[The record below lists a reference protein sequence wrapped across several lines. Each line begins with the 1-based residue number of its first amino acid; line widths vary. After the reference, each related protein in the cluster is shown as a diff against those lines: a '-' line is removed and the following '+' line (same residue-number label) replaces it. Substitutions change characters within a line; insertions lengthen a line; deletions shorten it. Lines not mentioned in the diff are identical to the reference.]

1 MSLIMLHVCF
11 DVMYFMDNIVQ
22 KKEHLFVYGID
33 LGIGLKLK
41 PKKMCLKLSVF
52 KKFKGQLGMTL
63 HCK

>member
-1 MSLIMLHVCF
+1 
-11 DVMYFMDNIVQ
+11 MYFMDNIVQ
-22 KKEHLFVYGID
+22 KKENLFVYGID

-41 PKKMCLKLSVF
+41 PKKMCLKLLVF